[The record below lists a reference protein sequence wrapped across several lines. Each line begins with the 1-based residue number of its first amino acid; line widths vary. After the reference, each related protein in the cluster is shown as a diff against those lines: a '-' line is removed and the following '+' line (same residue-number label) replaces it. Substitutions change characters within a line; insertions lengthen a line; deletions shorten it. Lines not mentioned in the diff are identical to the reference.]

1 MSDIRFVPAVLTIYF
16 EAMSG
21 DKNELFRREYSS
33 LSEYEEDS
41 IGQWLKIAKARGDT
55 KDTDEVL
62 LNLLVE
68 LHKKVDEL
76 TALVK
81 NEDKQLLKLA
91 HTDNILEIGFDH
103 IKIESDAFEQNR
115 EYYARIDMPVF
126 PKREMAVYLK
136 GISSRVAQII
146 LIHEKDQ
153 RDWNAYVVAKER
165 IMIRELKRSVRD
177 D

>member
-1 MSDIRFVPAVLTIYF
+1 MSEIRFVPAILTIRF
-16 EAMSG
+16 EPMSG

-68 LHKKVDEL
+68 LHKKMDEL
-76 TALVK
+76 TSLVK
-81 NEDKQLLKLA
+81 NEEKQLLKLA
-91 HTDNILEIGFDH
+91 YSDQILEIGFDH
-103 IKIESDAFEQNR
+103 IKIESAAFERNK

-126 PKREMAVYLK
+126 PKREIAVYLK
-136 GISSRVAQII
+136 GIDSHVAQII

-165 IMIRELKRSVRD
+165 IMIRELKRGMRD

>member
-1 MSDIRFVPAVLTIYF
+1 MNDIRFIPAVLTIYF
-16 EAMSG
+16 EAMSD

-41 IGQWLKIAKARGDT
+41 IGQWLKIAKARGET

-62 LNLLVE
+62 LNLLTE
-68 LHKKVDEL
+68 LHRKVDEL
-76 TALVK
+76 TSLVK

-91 HTDNILEIGFDH
+91 HSDQILEIGFDH
-103 IKIESDAFEQNR
+103 IKIESASFEETK
-115 EYYARIDMPVF
+115 EYYARIEMPVF

-136 GISSRVAQII
+136 GITPNIAQII

-165 IMIRELKRSVRD
+165 ILIRELKRSMSND
-177 D
+177 